1 MEQPNDY
8 IKFEIYDKQKRTP
21 NLWYIDISKLSLT
34 DLINLRKE
42 ISGKDINLEV
52 VLTNIIDRETGICY
66 NSHDSYKANRRRDQ
80 KLNGHIRKKKRVVE
94 KKRGRY

>member
-8 IKFEIYDKQKRTP
+8 IKIEVYENRKRTP
-21 NLWYIDISKLSLT
+21 NLWYFDISDLSLT

-42 ISGKDINLEV
+42 IYGKDINLEA
-52 VLTNIIDRETGICY
+52 VLTNIIDRETG
-66 NSHDSYKANRRRDQ
+66 NSYESYKSNRRKDQ
-80 KLNGHIRKKKRVVE
+80 KLKGHIRKKKRVIE

>member
-8 IKFEIYDKQKRTP
+8 IKIEVYESRKRTP
-21 NLWYIDISKLSLT
+21 NLWYFDISDLSLT

-42 ISGKDINLEV
+42 IYGKDINLEA
-52 VLTNIIDRETGICY
+52 VLTNIIDRETGNNY
-66 NSHDSYKANRRRDQ
+66 ESYKANRRRNQ
-80 KLNGHIRKKKRVVE
+80 KLNGHIRKKKRVIE